1 LPILKFI
8 LGCLY
13 PLARFALFIARV
25 RHGSSTFEERLGV
38 YREIPMDGPKGPH
51 VWLHAA
57 SAGEVNAIL
66 PLVKALRFRRPDLH
80 LTITTTSRTG
90 RKMAKERA
98 GADRVHLAP
107 LDIPLCLTRAFDSIR
122 PDLYLVA
129 ETEFWPL
136 CLLEAKRREVPTILV
151 NGRVSN
157 KSFPTYRMV
166 RFLFRDAL
174 ESFAACLVQ
183 APVDRDRVIALGA
196 RRGGVE
202 VIGQMKY
209 DLSPPDPEKVRAFAD
224 RLGIREGEAVFTFG
238 SLRPGEEEPVLEG
251 LGLLFDA
258 LPQARV
264 ILAPRHFDHLKYY
277 QEALDG
283 LTRARSLE
291 WALRSGVKSPSW
303 RVLVLDTVGDLAS
316 AYALSRATFV
326 GGTLVP
332 IGGHNVMEPALSSV
346 PVCFGPYL
354 SNVAEAAEALG
365 ASGGGQKVATAQAVM
380 EWMASLGD
388 PNVSHEAGLKARA
401 AVDSLRG
408 ATDRTAERVLRFLQ
422 TRSKV
427 AS

>member
-25 RHGSSTFEERLGV
+25 RHGSSTFEERLGI
-38 YREIPMDGPKGPH
+38 YRELPMGGPKGPK

-66 PLVKALRFRRPDLH
+66 PLVKALRSRRPDLH

-90 RKMAKERA
+90 RKMARERS

-122 PDLYLVA
+122 PELYLVA

-136 CLLEAKRREVPTILV
+136 CLLEAKRRGVPAILV

-166 RFLFRDAL
+166 RFLFREAL

-183 APVDRDRVIALGA
+183 APVDRDRVIELGA
-196 RRGGVE
+196 KPDRVE

-209 DLSPPDPEKVRAFAD
+209 DQSPPDPEKVRAFATQM
-224 RLGIREGEAVFTFG
+224 GIREGDVVFTFG

-251 LGLLFDA
+251 LGQLFDA
-258 LPQARV
+258 QPQARV
-264 ILAPRHFDHLKYY
+264 ILAPRHFDNLKYY
-277 QEALDG
+277 QGTLEG
-283 LTRARSLE
+283 LSRDRSLD
-291 WALRSGVKSPSW
+291 WALRSDLKSTAW
-303 RVLVLDTVGDLAS
+303 RVLVLDTVGDLSS
-316 AYALSRATFV
+316 AYALSRAAFV

-346 PVCFGPYL
+346 PVCFGPHH
-354 SNVAEAAEALG
+354 SNVAEAAEALV
-365 ASGGGQKVATAQAVM
+365 ASGGGHQVDTAQTAM
-380 EWMASLGD
+380 EWMAMQGD
-388 PNVSHEAGLKARA
+388 PLASRGAGLKARA

-408 ATDRTAERVLRFLQ
+408 ATDRTAERVFRFFQ
-422 TRSKV
+422 TQTQV
-427 AS
+427 TP